1 MDLSLIVEQLKE
13 ERDRLNEA
21 IAALQGASR
30 PAGGK
35 QGGAVGHSGR
45 RRLSAE
51 ARRRI
56 SKAQKARWARQRKQ
70 KKT

>member
-1 MDLSLIVEQLKE
+1 MDYSSIVRQLEE

-21 IAALQGASR
+21 IAALEGASR
-30 PAGGK
+30 PARGRQRRGS
-35 QGGAVGHSGR
+35 GRRGR

-56 SKAQKARWARQRKQ
+56 SEAQKARWARQRKH
-70 KKT
+70 KA

>member
-1 MDLSLIVEQLKE
+1 MDLSLIIEQLKE

-30 PAGGK
+30 PAVAK
-35 QGGAVGHSGR
+35 QGGALGRRGR

-56 SKAQKARWARQRKQ
+56 SAAQKARWARQRKQ